1 MAKIKDLDNIET
13 FIVLL
18 YILFISGFSLDV
30 ENKIIYMRLKKMADL
45 DYDSNKTFAAAVE
58 RSKKIEEDI
67 VKNPTKY
74 RVLTGDRPTGR
85 LHIGHYFGSLQN
97 RVRLSK
103 LGIPTMILIADY
115 QVLTDH
121 DAFDEISQNTK
132 QLVIDY
138 LAAGI
143 EPGANVIIYPHSY
156 VPECNQ
162 LMLPFLT
169 LVTESEL
176 KRNPT
181 VKEEIQSGLEN
192 GKMKSVNAGMLTYPI
207 HQACDIL
214 FCKGN
219 IVPVGKDQLPH
230 LELTR
235 IIARRFNEK
244 YCKNREPVFPEPQA
258 LLSKTPSIMGLDGN
272 QKMSKSRGNAI
283 MLSATE
289 DETAALIKK
298 AKTDGQRLITY
309 EPETR
314 PEVANL
320 LMIISLCTG
329 EAPEA
334 IAERIGEGGGGML
347 KSTLTEAL
355 NETLR
360 PLRARRAELEKNQDY
375 IRQVLTEGAE
385 RARAIAVKTLDEV
398 RSVMNMVI

>member
-1 MAKIKDLDNIET
+1 MSEI
-13 FIVLL
+13 
-18 YILFISGFSLDV
+18 
-30 ENKIIYMRLKKMADL
+30 
-45 DYDSNKTFAAAVE
+45 DYDSNKTFAAAIE

-67 VKNPTKY
+67 AVNPTKY

-103 LGIPTMILIADY
+103 MGVPTMILIADY

-121 DAFDEISQNTK
+121 DAFQEISQNTK

-138 LAAGI
+138 LSAGI
-143 EPGANVIIYPHSY
+143 EPSENVIIYPHSY

-169 LVTESEL
+169 LVSNAEL
-176 KRNPT
+176 SRNPT
-181 VKEEIQSGLEN
+181 VKEEIQSAGLKN
-192 GKMKSVNAGMLTYPI
+192 VNAGMYTYPI

-219 IVPVGKDQLPH
+219 VVPVGKDQLPH

-235 IIARRFNEK
+235 TIARRFNEK
-244 YCKNREPVFPEPQA
+244 FCKDRDPVFSMPQA
-258 LLSKTPSIMGLDGN
+258 LLSKTPSILGLDGS

-283 MLSATE
+283 FLSATE

-298 AKTDGQRLITY
+298 AKTDADRNITY
-309 EPETR
+309 DPVNR
-314 PEVANL
+314 PEVANI
-320 LMIISLCTG
+320 LMLISLCTK

-334 IAERIGEGGGGML
+334 IAQRIGDGGGGML
-347 KSTLTEAL
+347 KKMLTEAL
-355 NETLR
+355 NEELR
-360 PLRARRAELEKNQDY
+360 PLRQKRAELEKNPDY
-375 IRQVLTEGAE
+375 IRQVLLDGSE
-385 RARAIAVKTLDEV
+385 RARAIAVKTLSEV
-398 RSVMNMVI
+398 REAMNMVI

>member
-1 MAKIKDLDNIET
+1 MSEI
-13 FIVLL
+13 
-18 YILFISGFSLDV
+18 
-30 ENKIIYMRLKKMADL
+30 

-67 VKNPTKY
+67 AVNPTKY

-103 LGIPTMILIADY
+103 MGVPTMILIADY

-121 DAFDEISQNTK
+121 DAFQEISQNTK

-138 LAAGI
+138 LSAGI
-143 EPGANVIIYPHSY
+143 EPSENVIIYPHSY

-169 LVTESEL
+169 LVSNAEL
-176 KRNPT
+176 SRNPT
-181 VKEEIQSGLEN
+181 VKEEIQSAGLKN
-192 GKMKSVNAGMLTYPI
+192 VNAGMYTYPI

-214 FCKGN
+214 FCKGHV
-219 IVPVGKDQLPH
+219 VPVGKDQLPH

-235 IIARRFNEK
+235 TIARRFNEK
-244 YCKNREPVFPEPQA
+244 FCKDRDPVFPMPQA
-258 LLSKTPSIMGLDGN
+258 LLSKTPSILGLDGS

-283 MLSATE
+283 FLSATE

-298 AKTDGQRLITY
+298 AKTDADRNITY
-309 EPETR
+309 DPVNR
-314 PEVANL
+314 PEVANI
-320 LMIISLCTG
+320 LMLISLCTK

-334 IAERIGEGGGGML
+334 IAQRIGDGGGGML
-347 KSTLTEAL
+347 KKMLTEAL
-355 NETLR
+355 NEELR
-360 PLRARRAELEKNQDY
+360 PLRQKRAELEKNPDY
-375 IRQVLTEGAE
+375 IRQVLLDGSE
-385 RARAIAVKTLDEV
+385 RARAIAVKTLSEV
-398 RSVMNMVI
+398 REAMNMVI